1 MKIAENMLGLNT
13 KPTAFCVPGV
23 VCCVQTLL
31 QHFSICIYGV
41 GMLQCVLSNAAART
55 KFGSD
60 NKGIG
65 GNKAVVGTM
74 RSSIG
79 QDGQGSH
86 SAYSDSDDDADDPNT
101 HGGGARGG
109 DDGDNSSPR
118 DSDNS
123 SPRDND
129 DSSPRDSDN
138 SSTRGGGSGSPCG
151 SDNSSTRG
159 GDDSSNRGGG
169 SGSNRGGG
177 SGSNRGGDNSRNRGG
192 GSGSNR
198 GGGSGSNRGDDD
210 VDNDGD
216 DDEPA
221 EPTAKSFDFYQRT
234 NRKSSE
240 KARQKIK
247 TIYASIQKL
256 ELQLAR
262 CVEKN
267 FPNKTKRTRLRLD
280 SLQSKLSGV
289 CREYATKTKYYQHG
303 SFASM
308 PSCWWAQSSKE
319 GGEKYYKHPKHV
331 EFVKQV
337 MARQMC
343 DPEND
348 EFFNTYEE
356 ESSKWYAAWAQ
367 NRDRKPRDVANTWLR
382 DSSSRVPAA
391 NNEAQPDMVL
401 QRIDPEL
408 YPELLQGDHAYPR
421 APAKRAPDA
430 VPRKK
435 RKKAKGPSHQKD
447 QGTRAMAAHFAE
459 LAAQTS
465 VQEGGGDGALGV
477 IPIQPSAA
485 AGAPK
490 KRARHASGPSHKK
503 GQGKMATAERLA
515 DLAAQSAAQEG
526 GGDGALD
533 VIPIQPSAAAGAPK
547 KRARHASGPSHKKGQ
562 GKMATAERLADL
574 AAQSAALQG
583 GVTFKCCV
591 CRTFISC
598 RAASWSML
606 CPVFSCVCDSP
617 GTMCF
622 CDWSQCR
629 WHEQQ

>member
-1 MKIAENMLGLNT
+1 MKIAENMFGLNT
-13 KPTAFCVPGV
+13 EPAAFCVPGV
-23 VCCVQTLL
+23 VCCVQALL
-31 QHFSICIYGV
+31 QRFFICIYSG
-41 GMLQCVLSNAAART
+41 GMLQCVLSSTAARI

-65 GNKAVVGTM
+65 GNKAAVGTDTM
-74 RSSIG
+74 RSGIG

-86 SAYSDSDDDADDPNT
+86 SAYSDPDDDADDQNDN
-101 HGGGARGG
+101 GGGGGGGSGG
-109 DDGDNSSPR
+109 DDGDDGSPR
-118 DSDNS
+118 
-123 SPRDND
+123 
-129 DSSPRDSDN
+129 
-138 SSTRGGGSGSPCG
+138 G

-159 GDDSSNRGGG
+159 GDDGSNRGGG

-177 SGSNRGGDNSRNRGG
+177 SGSNRGG

-210 VDNDGD
+210 IDNDGD

-221 EPTAKSFDFYQRT
+221 EPAAKSFDFYQRI
-234 NRKSSE
+234 NRKSSA

-247 TIYASIQKL
+247 KIYANIQEL
-256 ELQLAR
+256 QLQLAR
-262 CVEKN
+262 YVEKN
-267 FPNKTKRTRLRLD
+267 FPKKIRRTLMSLD
-280 SLQSKLSGV
+280 SLQSELSVV

-319 GGEKYYKHPKHV
+319 GGEKYYKYPKHV

-348 EFFNTYEE
+348 EFFNNYEE
-356 ESSKWYAAWAQ
+356 ESSKWYAAWAR

-382 DSSSRVPAA
+382 DSCSRVPAA

-401 QRIDPEL
+401 QRIDRVL

-421 APAKRAPDA
+421 AHAKRAPDS
-430 VPRKK
+430 VPRKE
-435 RKKAKGPSHQKD
+435 RKKAKGPSHKKG
-447 QGTRAMAAHFAE
+447 QGQRAMAAHFAE

-465 VQEGGGDGALGV
+465 AQESGGDRALNV

-503 GQGKMATAERLA
+503 GHGKRATAERRA
-515 DLAAQSAAQEG
+515 ELAAQSAAQ
-526 GGDGALD
+526 
-533 VIPIQPSAAAGAPK
+533 
-547 KRARHASGPSHKKGQ
+547 
-562 GKMATAERLADL
+562 
-574 AAQSAALQG
+574 QG
-583 GVTFKCCV
+583 GVTFNCCGV
-591 CRTFISC
+591 
-598 RAASWSML
+598 
-606 CPVFSCVCDSP
+606 
-617 GTMCF
+617 
-622 CDWSQCR
+622 
-629 WHEQQ
+629 